1 MREYAPHE
9 DVSRRPRTATISK
22 TPPDL
27 VSSTPARSSPAQQ
40 PRSLPHLGG
49 GNHAAADAHRRGD
62 ALLRSLSGT
71 FPYGRVARSR
81 TAAGS
86 AETLVRA
93 GILQPRAE
101 FAFGGE
107 ANRRGAC
114 RKISAHARSGARASG
129 NWCVHRGGGAQ
140 YRVRRAVGGA

>member
-27 VSSTPARSSPAQQ
+27 VSRAPARSSLAQQ
-40 PRSLPHLGG
+40 PRSLSHLGG

-93 GILQPRAE
+93 GVLQPSAE

-107 ANRRGAC
+107 ANCRGAC
-114 RKISAHARSGARASG
+114 RKISAQPGSGVGTSG
-129 NWCVHRGGGAQ
+129 NWCVHRGGGTQ
-140 YRVRRAVGGA
+140 YRVRRAAG

>member
-27 VSSTPARSSPAQQ
+27 VSRAPARSSLAQQ

-71 FPYGRVARSR
+71 FPYGRVARSC

-86 AETLVRA
+86 PETLVRA

-107 ANRRGAC
+107 ANRRGAW
-114 RKISAHARSGARASG
+114 RKISAHARSGVGTSG
-129 NWCVHRGGGAQ
+129 NRRVHRGGGIEHC
-140 YRVRRAVGGA
+140 V